1 MRTILLAATFVL
13 AAPPSVAG
21 KPAPIGTS
29 DPEIAFVNIS
39 GGSRRYYQLRV
50 SNEDGTGVSTI
61 FSSRDIGQMV
71 PHMGPRGD
79 RTILLVQGGKVG
91 LIRYE
96 PTSSGT
102 KLASFEALPPIGT
115 SSGAQQVDFAPDG
128 KKFVS
133 YSAADK
139 TLWIFDLETRVF
151 SPLIALANHVR
162 GFAFSRDSSAV
173 LFLDEVG
180 NEAVLRK
187 VLVSGGAVTDVGI
200 RGDYWGIEPAHQSES
215 YVLVRGLDYST
226 SRIEYHPADGGSVT
240 DLAQGYAPSLQCD
253 DSTVIYQKVNSVSS
267 TVSLLR
273 VEVASKAGATT
284 STSGNYWPDYTGC

>member
-1 MRTILLAATFVL
+1 MRTILLAAAIL
-13 AAPPSVAG
+13 SAASASVAG
-21 KPAPIGTS
+21 KPTPVGTTN
-29 DPEIAFVNIS
+29 PEIAFVNIS

-50 SNEDGTGVSTI
+50 ANEDGTGVSTI

-71 PHMGPRGD
+71 PHMGPRAD

-102 KLASFEALPPIGT
+102 KLASYEALPPIGT
-115 SSGAQQVDFAPDG
+115 SSGAQQVDFSPDG
-128 KKFVS
+128 QKFVS
-133 YSAADK
+133 YSGADR
-139 TLWIFDLETRVF
+139 TLWIFDLVTRSF
-151 SPLIALANHVR
+151 SPLITLAAHTR
-162 GFAFSRDSSAV
+162 GFAFSRDSSSV
-173 LFLDEVG
+173 LFLDNVG

-187 VLVSGGAVTDVGI
+187 IPVSGGAVTDVGI
-200 RGDYWGIEPAHQSES
+200 HGDYWGIEPAHQSDS

-226 SRIEYHPADGGSVT
+226 SRIEYHPAGGGPVT

-253 DSTVIYQKVNSVSS
+253 DSTVIYQKVNSGSS

-273 VEVASKAGATT
+273 VDVASKAGATT